1 MITFDKMNGLPEK
14 QDFTQEDREFMQMA
28 IELSIENIDNGGGPF
43 GAVIV
48 RNGKLISK
56 GANRVVPNNDPTAH
70 AEVVAIR
77 RACAELNTFDLS
89 GCTVYTSCEPCP
101 MCLSALY
108 WAGIKRICYAN
119 TKRDAAAI
127 DFDDSFIYD
136 QLRLDY
142 DKRSIECEHF
152 MRSEALRAAC
162 TLHRTVVYIGCS
174 GRCDERICGTG
185 HTCREAILC
194 AKALH
199 HNGYNRFYTSYLGS
213 PSTTRNRP
221 GCRTPR
227 RRALIARRK
236 CRG

>member
-108 WAGIKRICYAN
+108 WAGVDRIFYGN
-119 TKRDAAAI
+119 TKSDAKAI
-127 DFDDSFIYD
+127 NFDDSFIYD
-136 QLRLDY
+136 QIALSNSERA
-142 DKRSIECEHF
+142 IPCINI
-152 MRSEALRAAC
+152 MRDEALA
-162 TLHRTVVYIGCS
+162 GF
-174 GRCDERICGTG
+174 
-185 HTCREAILC
+185 
-194 AKALH
+194 KAWSDKEDKVL
-199 HNGYNRFYTSYLGS
+199 Y
-213 PSTTRNRP
+213 
-221 GCRTPR
+221 
-227 RRALIARRK
+227 
-236 CRG
+236 